1 MSLQNLVPF
10 KTLLQL
16 PMEDLQRRA
25 EDPNETIPGYLLLSA
40 MKAKGAMQAGV
51 QQPVLPTV
59 KEQVVAR
66 ATQPTP
72 GIGAMMPQQEQV
84 RRFQGGGSTNPTVE
98 DLNRMIWERIRSP
111 FDKIAAEWD
120 KVKGKSR
127 NKAVEQ
133 RYPATI
139 PTEPTG
145 PYRLE
150 GHQYPASEFSNG
162 NAGNSTA
169 NKEIAP
175 QRSGA
180 AGVTSVGVNPTSK
193 YKEFPKY
200 DVTARELKALK
211 DIEVPEIPTNAA
223 YGRTLKDIDE
233 EMSGIRSAAD
243 KDKFAAI
250 MSAIAANATKHGR
263 GWGASAGPTL
273 SAATEAGLGVQKAAD
288 KELAGLRGLRRKTDV
303 EAEAEKA
310 AIEGKMYDRRLAERG
325 FDVEERKFEVERA
338 DKAWK
343 AGFDITD
350 ATNKQQIALE
360 ELNIRR
366 AQVGAQYAAIRESA
380 AARKDAQ
387 LFNVIQRLDAQ
398 AATASQKASEAV
410 WDSYKND
417 HRLLTGDPVF
427 RALVGAEASQA
438 ATKALTQAQRM
449 SIPYLKAAGI
459 PLPDM
464 SPAATSGTAKR
475 AFPGS

>member
-16 PMEDLQRRA
+16 PMEDLHRRA
-25 EDPNETIPGYLLLSA
+25 KDPNERIPGYLLLSA
-40 MKAKGAMQAGV
+40 MKAKGAMQAGA
-51 QQPVLPTV
+51 QQPVPPTV
-59 KEQVVAR
+59 KEQV
-66 ATQPTP
+66 TS
-72 GIGAMMPQQEQV
+72 GIGAMMPQPT
-84 RRFQGGGSTNPTVE
+84 RSFSGGGSTNLTPE
-98 DLNRMIWERIRSP
+98 DLNRMIWKRIRRP
-111 FDKIAAEWD
+111 FDAVAEDWD

-150 GHQYPASEFSNG
+150 GHQYPAV
-162 NAGNSTA
+162 NAENSTA
-169 NKEIAP
+169 ELPQTLPAP

-180 AGVTSVGVNPTSK
+180 AGVAAVGPNPTSK

-200 DVTARELKALK
+200 DVTARDLNS
-211 DIEVPEIPTNAA
+211 ISVPEIPANAA

-243 KDKFAAI
+243 KDKFAAV

-288 KELAGLRGLRRKTDV
+288 KELAGLRGLRRQTDVAAAQSEIDREKGMYGRKTD
-303 EAEAEKA
+303 AQ
-310 AIEGKMYDRRLAERG
+310 
-325 FDVEERKFEVERA
+325 KFEFERA

-360 ELNIRR
+360 ELNVRR
-366 AQVGAQYAAIRESA
+366 AQVGAQMAAVKEAA

-387 LFNVIQRLDAQ
+387 LFNVIQRMDAQ
-398 AATASQKASEAV
+398 AATAAQKASEAV

-417 HRLLTGDPVF
+417 ARLLTGDPVF
-427 RALVGAEASQA
+427 RALIGAEANQA
-438 ATKALTQAQRM
+438 ATKALEQAQRT
-449 SIPYLKAAGI
+449 INPYLKAAGI

-464 SPAATSGTAKR
+464 SPAAVGGTTKR